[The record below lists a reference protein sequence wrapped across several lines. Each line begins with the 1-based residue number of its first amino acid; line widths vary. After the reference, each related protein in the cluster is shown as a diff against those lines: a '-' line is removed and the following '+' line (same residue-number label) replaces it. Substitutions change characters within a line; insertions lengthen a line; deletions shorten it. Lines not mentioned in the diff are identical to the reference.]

1 VRLGE
6 QDGAAYFAYDAS
18 GNRIMMQDPSGTTYF
33 SYDALNRLTNQE
45 GI

>member
-1 VRLGE
+1 
-6 QDGAAYFAYDAS
+6 
-18 GNRIMMQDPSGTTYF
+18 MMQDASGTTYF